1 MSHITYFIAFSR
13 KRVNMFSDSGHGFLE
28 KKDRHAPQ
36 RENPPLRGTRRQ
48 AFKWEFTILE

>member
-1 MSHITYFIAFSR
+1 
-13 KRVNMFSDSGHGFLE
+13 MFSDSGHGFLE